1 MGATEAFEFDLA
13 RCAEPDI
20 GHPLERVPNRIA
32 DEDLATTGLSRYSR
46 RHRNVEPEEVVSA
59 PDRRAH
65 VDAESHPDGPPA
77 LPCRARCTSIL
88 QSTAC
93 AGSPKAIMN
102 PSPWLFT
109 TWPPLSSTSL

>member
-20 GHPLERVPNRIA
+20 GHPLERVPNRVA

-59 PDRRAH
+59 LTDVPMWMPNRTRMAPQR
-65 VDAESHPDGPPA
+65 SA

-93 AGSPKAIMN
+93 AGWPKAIMN

-109 TWPPLSSTSL
+109 TWPP